1 MPRVQWYLYLIA
13 FAVIAG
19 WETFRPRRKLHAST
33 PARWGAHFVLFASAN
48 YFVFW
53 LVPASAV
60 TTAVLARENGVGL
73 LDQAALPLPL
83 EAVLGV
89 VLLDFVRY
97 FQHYVFHAVPPLWRI
112 HQIHHADLDYDL
124 TTGLRFHPIESL
136 FLSATYLPV
145 VWLLGAPPFAVI
157 GYELAYIFVA
167 FFVHG
172 NVSMPV
178 KADAW
183 MRLLFVTP
191 DMHRVHHSDIPS
203 ESRRNYSGLFSFWDR
218 LFRTYQAQP
227 VAGHRDMGIG
237 LIGYK
242 DSRSLNPLRILAW
255 PFTDR
260 AMGIAR
266 PKPESAGAQATR
278 DRGAA

>member
-1 MPRVQWYLYLIA
+1 MDSSWIDAAQDVQWYLFLIA

-19 WETFRPRRKLHAST
+19 WETFRPKRKLNASA

-48 YFVFW
+48 YFVLW
-53 LVPASAV
+53 LMPAGAV
-60 TTAVLARENGVGL
+60 ATAVLARESGGGILNHAV
-73 LDQAALPLPL
+73 LPVPVQ
-83 EAVLGV
+83 AVLGI

-136 FLSATYLPV
+136 CLGATYLPV
-145 VWLLGAPPFAVI
+145 IWLLGAPPLAVI
-157 GYELAYIFVA
+157 GYEVAYIFVA

-178 KADAW
+178 NADALV
-183 MRLLFVTP
+183 RLLLVTP
-191 DMHRVHHSDIPS
+191 DMHRVHHSEIPS
-203 ESRRNYSGLFSFWDR
+203 ESRRNYSGMFSFWDR

-227 VAGHRDMGIG
+227 AGGHRDMGIG
-237 LIGYK
+237 LIAK
-242 DSRSLNPLRILAW
+242 EVLVL
-255 PFTDR
+255 
-260 AMGIAR
+260 
-266 PKPESAGAQATR
+266 
-278 DRGAA
+278 